1 LPCAR
6 FFQAATRRD
15 NRQNAG
21 VRRPL
26 NARPRPDV
34 AVIGLMVLFGVGAAA
49 FFPFF
54 SLWLKDRGLDPG
66 DIGLVV
72 GVMALGRIATN
83 PVWGHVADSMLGRRD
98 ALRLS
103 LVATVVTAFAL
114 SLVGGTLGWVVVTAF
129 LLAAASCAIGP
140 SIDAIAL
147 EHLGE
152 ENVQGYGRIRAWMS
166 VGYAVASLGLG
177 ILLQLAGVSWAIPV
191 FGMVAAVVLVW
202 TLTVR
207 RDTPRHTASEG
218 RFGSVG
224 AALRGAPRLWA
235 FLAAVLILWTGFSAA
250 WNFLGLRIESEGGG
264 PLLIGLGA
272 ALGGVAEVPI
282 MRFSSRLSGVI
293 GLRGVFAAGCG
304 VYATAF
310 LLWGIVNNAVA
321 ISLLTVME
329 GIGFALLY
337 TSLVV
342 IVGRLVP
349 SSLYATGQSIAT
361 TVAFGVATLIGGTV
375 GGWVYENVGAL
386 AVYGGASVCAL
397 GAAVIAW
404 VSLNAPA
411 FTRHQKIETPIAPPP
426 GPAAG
431 V

>member
-1 LPCAR
+1 
-6 FFQAATRRD
+6 
-15 NRQNAG
+15 
-21 VRRPL
+21 VSV
-26 NARPRPDV
+26 RPRPDV
-34 AVIGLMVLFGVGAAA
+34 AVIGLMVLFGIGAAA

-54 SLWLKDRGLDPG
+54 SLYLKDRGLDPG

-83 PVWGHVADSMLGRRD
+83 SVWGHVADSMLGRRD
-98 ALRLS
+98 TLRLS

-114 SLVGGTLGWVVVTAF
+114 AFVGGTLGWVLATAF
-129 LLAAASCAIGP
+129 LLAASSCAIGP

-152 ENVQGYGRIRAWMS
+152 ENVEGYGRIRAWMS
-166 VGYAVASLGLG
+166 VGYAVASLLLG
-177 ILLQLAGVSWAIPV
+177 ILLQAAGVSWAIPV
-191 FGMVAAVVLVW
+191 FGMVSAAVLLW
-202 TLTVR
+202 TVTLR
-207 RDTPRHTASEG
+207 RDPPRHTTGGG

-272 ALGGVAEVPI
+272 ALGGICEVPI
-282 MRFSSRLSGVI
+282 MRVSSRLSGRI
-293 GLRGVFAAGCG
+293 GLRGVFASGCC

-310 LLWGIVNNAVA
+310 LLWGVINNAVA

-329 GIGFALLY
+329 GIGFALLF

-349 SSLYATGQSIAT
+349 PSLYATGQSIAT
-361 TVAFGVATLIGGTV
+361 TVAFGIATLIGGTV
-375 GGWVYENVGAL
+375 GGWVYQDVGAL
-386 AVYGGASVCAL
+386 AVYAGASVCAL
-397 GAAVIAW
+397 SAAVIAW
-404 VSLNAPA
+404 VSLDAPA
-411 FTRHQKIETPIAPPP
+411 FTRHQRIERPIAPPP

>member
-1 LPCAR
+1 M
-6 FFQAATRRD
+6 
-15 NRQNAG
+15 
-21 VRRPL
+21 RRPLSL
-26 NARPRPDV
+26 NARPRHDV
-34 AVIGLMVLFGVGAAA
+34 AVIGLMVLFGIGAAA

-54 SLWLKDRGLDPG
+54 SLFLKDRGFDPG

-83 PVWGHVADSMLGRRD
+83 SVWGHVADRVLGRRD
-98 ALRLS
+98 TLRLS
-103 LVATVVTAFAL
+103 LLATVVTAFAL
-114 SLVGGTLGWVVVTAF
+114 SLAGGSLGWVLVTAF
-129 LLAAASCAIGP
+129 LLAASSCAIGP

-152 ENVQGYGRIRAWMS
+152 ENVEGYGRIRAWMS
-166 VGYAVASLGLG
+166 LGYAAANLVLGV
-177 ILLQLAGVSWAIPV
+177 LLQVAGVSWAIPV
-191 FGMVAAVVLVW
+191 FGMVSGAVLLW
-202 TLTVR
+202 TITLR
-207 RDTPRHTASEG
+207 RDAPGHTSAGG

-224 AALRGAPRLWA
+224 TALSGAPRLWA

-272 ALGGVAEVPI
+272 ALGGAAEVPV
-282 MRFSSRLSGVI
+282 MRVSSRLSGVI

-310 LLWGIVNNAVA
+310 LLWGVIDNAVV

-329 GIGFALLY
+329 GIGFALLF

-349 SSLYATGQSIAT
+349 PELYATGQSIAT
-361 TVAFGVATLIGGTV
+361 TVAFGIATLVGGMV
-375 GGWVYENVGAL
+375 GGWAYQNVGAL
-386 AVYGGASVCAL
+386 AVYGGASVCAVS
-397 GAAVIAW
+397 AAAIAW
-404 VSLNAPA
+404 ASLDAPA
-411 FTRHQKIETPIAPPP
+411 FTRHQRIASPIAPPP

>member
-1 LPCAR
+1 M
-6 FFQAATRRD
+6 RRS
-15 NRQNAG
+15 
-21 VRRPL
+21 L
-26 NARPRPDV
+26 KTRPRPDV

-54 SLWLKDRGLDPG
+54 SLFLKDRGLDPG

-83 PVWGHVADSMLGRRD
+83 SVWGHVADSMLGRRD
-98 ALRLS
+98 TLRLS
-103 LVATVVTAFAL
+103 LLATVVTATAL
-114 SLVGGTLGWVVVTAF
+114 SIAGGQLGWVLVTAF
-129 LLAAASCAIGP
+129 LLAASSCAIGP

-152 ENVQGYGRIRAWMS
+152 ENVEGYGRIRAWMS
-166 VGYAVASLGLG
+166 VGYAVANLVLGVA
-177 ILLQLAGVSWAIPV
+177 LQAAGVKWAIPV
-191 FGMVAAVVLVW
+191 FGMVSAAVLAW
-202 TLTVR
+202 TITLQ
-207 RDTPRHTASEG
+207 RDPPRHTASGG

-250 WNFLGLRIESEGGG
+250 WNFLGLRIEAEGGG

-272 ALGGVAEVPI
+272 ALGGFFEVPI
-282 MRFSSRLSGVI
+282 MRVSSRLSGVI

-310 LLWGIVNNAVA
+310 LLWGVIDNAVA

-329 GIGFALLY
+329 GIGFALLF

-349 SSLYATGQSIAT
+349 PSLHATGQSIAT
-361 TVAFGVATLIGGTV
+361 TVAFGIATLIGGTV
-375 GGWVYENVGAL
+375 GGWVYQNVGAL
-386 AVYGGASVCAL
+386 AVYAGASVCAVC
-397 GAAVIAW
+397 AAGIAW
-404 VSLNAPA
+404 ISLNAPA
-411 FTRHQKIETPIAPPP
+411 FTRHQQIEAPIAPPP